1 MAVKD
6 AVVSLVLKA
15 KNAISPSADDATE
28 SLRDL
33 DNQAEQL
40 YDELK
45 ELEKQ
50 QAAAKGW
57 KEVEENAKGT
67 SKALEKAVTA
77 YENLKNEGKQAGQ
90 TQAQYALAVR
100 QARTAQSIA
109 NTEYNRGQRE
119 LAKYSRTLSKAG
131 IDTNELGQAEDRI
144 QKELDQTQQS
154 HRRGP

>member
-109 NTEYNRGQRE
+109 NTEYNRNQLGNACPQRLE
-119 LAKYSRTLSKAG
+119 DAKARRQPQQLAFDARHGTAEAVTLGAG
-131 IDTNELGQAEDRI
+131 TL
-144 QKELDQTQQS
+144 
-154 HRRGP
+154 